1 MAEVKTRSTYQ
12 IWLDVVFAIFIREIR
27 SKFDDKVGISW
38 AVIQPVSF
46 IFILSFIRGRMDG
59 GLTHTMPTFMFMMY
73 GMLMIQLFLSTL
85 SSTANSIHRNKAL
98 FSFRQVQPLSAV
110 VANALFEILVK
121 AAVIFVLW
129 LAVYFLGIEMRL
141 DDPLTVLLMLFNVW
155 MIATSLGLIMAL
167 AKEFIVEVD
176 KIRNLITRP
185 MFFISGVFF
194 SLKDISEQYWPFL
207 NWNPLLHCIELSRQA
222 AYTGYQ
228 AEGVSLTYVNLTTL
242 ILVFSALIFYQLSW
256 RQVVSR

>member
-1 MAEVKTRSTYQ
+1 MAQVKARAPVKVWQ
-12 IWLDVVFAIFIREIR
+12 DVVFAIFIREIR

-59 GLTHTMPTFMFMMY
+59 GLTHTMPTFIFMMY
-73 GMLMIQLFLSTL
+73 GMIMIQLFLSTL
-85 SSTANSIHRNKAL
+85 ASTATAIHRNKAL

-110 VANALFEILVK
+110 MANALFEILVK
-121 AAVIFVLW
+121 VAVIIVLW
-129 LAVYFLGIEMRL
+129 VAVYFIGVEMRL
-141 DDPLTVLLMLFNVW
+141 DDPLMVLLMLLNVW
-155 MIATSLGLIMAL
+155 LLAASLGLIMAL
-167 AKEFIVEVD
+167 AKEFVVEID

-194 SLKDISEQYWPFL
+194 SLQDISEQYWPFL
-207 NWNPLLHCIELSRQA
+207 NWNPLVHSIELSRQA
-222 AYTGYQ
+222 AYSGYQ
-228 AEGVSLTYVNLTTL
+228 AQGVSLTYLNLTTMMLL
-242 ILVFSALIFYQLSW
+242 ITALIFYQLSW